1 MYDVTIVG
9 GGLGGLIASILLSE
23 KGLNVLLL
31 EKKQYPF
38 HRVCGEYISNE
49 VIPFLESHDIYP
61 SELDPVAI
69 DKLLISSVSGS
80 FFKTQ
85 LDLGGFGLSR
95 YAFDNWLATK
105 ARSLGVTL
113 MEKTTVSSIDKN
125 NHWTVSTTSGEQ
137 YHSNLVIS
145 AHGKRAKL
153 DQQLKRNLLQ
163 SRSPYVGVKYHIT
176 SNLDNHTIALH
187 NFVGGYCGVSRI
199 ESNKFN
205 ICYLAHRDQIK
216 KYKHLPEFEHQVV
229 LRNPHLREIWDNSEF
244 LFDKPEVINEITF
257 RAKEPVLNGII
268 MIGDSAGMITPLAGN
283 GMAMAIRSAAL
294 ASKAILDHYH
304 PDGINEDQITS
315 QYQNIWRK
323 HYQFHLAKGRVIQ
336 KALFSS
342 SLSSSFAVFIGRF
355 FKNITNSIIEQT
367 HGEPFSK
374 V

>member
-137 YHSNLVIS
+137 YYSNLVIS
-145 AHGKRAKL
+145 AHGNAP
-153 DQQLKRNLLQ
+153 
-163 SRSPYVGVKYHIT
+163 S
-176 SNLDNHTIALH
+176 
-187 NFVGGYCGVSRI
+187 
-199 ESNKFN
+199 
-205 ICYLAHRDQIK
+205 
-216 KYKHLPEFEHQVV
+216 
-229 LRNPHLREIWDNSEF
+229 
-244 LFDKPEVINEITF
+244 
-257 RAKEPVLNGII
+257 
-268 MIGDSAGMITPLAGN
+268 
-283 GMAMAIRSAAL
+283 
-294 ASKAILDHYH
+294 
-304 PDGINEDQITS
+304 
-315 QYQNIWRK
+315 
-323 HYQFHLAKGRVIQ
+323 
-336 KALFSS
+336 
-342 SLSSSFAVFIGRF
+342 
-355 FKNITNSIIEQT
+355 
-367 HGEPFSK
+367 
-374 V
+374 